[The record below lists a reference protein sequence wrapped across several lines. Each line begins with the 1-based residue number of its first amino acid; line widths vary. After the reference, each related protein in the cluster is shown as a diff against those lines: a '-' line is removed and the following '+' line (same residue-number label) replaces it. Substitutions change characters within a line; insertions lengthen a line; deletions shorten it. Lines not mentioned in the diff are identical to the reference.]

1 MFVWL
6 GVVCLLLISV
16 DVSCVVVIISLDFW
30 LVWGSWFG
38 WLGLVIWRYFAGTV
52 VPWFGFG

>member
-1 MFVWL
+1 M
-6 GVVCLLLISV
+6 

-38 WLGLVIWRYFAGTV
+38 WLGLVIWRHFAGTV